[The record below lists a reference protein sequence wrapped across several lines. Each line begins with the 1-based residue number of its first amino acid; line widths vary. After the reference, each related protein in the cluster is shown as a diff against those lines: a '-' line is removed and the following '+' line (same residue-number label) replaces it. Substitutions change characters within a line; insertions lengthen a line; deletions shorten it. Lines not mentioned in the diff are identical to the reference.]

1 MRTCPTLYSV
11 KELRNVFGLA
21 GYFRKLTRDFDIIS
35 KPLTNLLKKTIF
47 NGMKWIKQHLSNLKW
62 PYVRL

>member
-1 MRTCPTLYSV
+1 MRTWPTPYSV

-21 GYFRKLTRDFDIIS
+21 GYYRKLIRGFNIIS
-35 KPLTNLLKKTIF
+35 KPLTDLLKTIS
-47 NGMKWIKQHLSNLKW
+47 NGMKWLMQHLSNLKW